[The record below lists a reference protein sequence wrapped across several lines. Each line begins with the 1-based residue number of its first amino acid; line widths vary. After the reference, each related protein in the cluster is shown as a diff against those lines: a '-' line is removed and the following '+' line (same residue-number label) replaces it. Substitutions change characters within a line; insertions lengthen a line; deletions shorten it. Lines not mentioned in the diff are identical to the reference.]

1 MIKILNNGSIK
12 SNISRYLI
20 NKKNKSENIL
30 DTFLNSAEKVVFIN
44 ALINIENF
52 IEKNIEFNKNL
63 FIVHLNKFFQCF
75 SFGSENL
82 IDYNIFQNR
91 RLKKLYIDN
100 FFNNFFVW
108 GTRISEEKNE
118 QNIFY
123 KTENNVKYIE
133 KAIETLNILISIE
146 NNLSEL
152 NYRENIL
159 KDINLVKDGIERIK
173 QKMDEIKIYDKV
185 NKGYLIRLKC
195 GHNIVLRGNDE
206 KILVKILEK
215 EKFF

>member
-1 MIKILNNGSIK
+1 M
-12 SNISRYLI
+12 
-20 NKKNKSENIL
+20 
-30 DTFLNSAEKVVFIN
+30 VFIN